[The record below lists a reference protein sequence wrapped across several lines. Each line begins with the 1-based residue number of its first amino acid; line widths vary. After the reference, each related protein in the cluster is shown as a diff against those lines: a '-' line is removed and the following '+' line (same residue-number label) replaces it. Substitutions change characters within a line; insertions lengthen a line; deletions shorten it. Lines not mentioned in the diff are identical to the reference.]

1 MLRNY
6 LKIALRNIWKSRTAS
21 TINILGLAL
30 GLACCFMIVI
40 YVQHERSYDQFHPDL
55 ERVFRLDYELV
66 LDETMTFARIPPT
79 VAAELPAYF
88 PEIEKA
94 GRMYPREI
102 SVQVVNTGQQLEIRN
117 TYFTDSTI
125 TSILGFD
132 FLYGNARD
140 ALREPFSVVLSAS
153 TAERLFGRQ
162 DVLGERLQLADFDQF
177 LVKGVVQDWP
187 DQAHLDIDMLVHYD
201 NMVEVEPENAREIVS
216 SVLANN
222 WIASH
227 SYTYVKLNRGA
238 TAEKVDARTKSFIL
252 NKGDERFR
260 EKQSF
265 FLTPVRD
272 IHLESQAN
280 TQAKSPADP
289 ALLRLFLAIGII
301 TVLIAVFNF
310 INLSTASSLSR
321 AREVGMRKVLGAKR
335 PALLGQFLG
344 ESLLLTAFAFAI
356 AMLLVWLALPAL
368 ASLTGLELQFS
379 FYRDGQLLLLFLLVF
394 LLTGLL
400 AGSYPAFYLSGFK
413 PLAVLQNRSDNA
425 NLGGVALR
433 KVLMTAQFVVAIAF
447 ISGTAI
453 VFKQMNYLR
462 GRPLGFAKEQVIT
475 LPLNSQ
481 NNINSVFRPGDANI
495 RQRMNA
501 FDEELLK
508 HPNIKA
514 VTQSVAPP
522 GMGAV
527 SRNVWTDKV
536 LQEDNFFA
544 PVYAVDYDFAEAY
557 ELQVVAGREF
567 DLSYGTD
574 HISSFVINE
583 QAVKDLN
590 WDSPEAALDQRLVV
604 EGKEGKVVGV
614 IKDFHFRSMLAA
626 IEPLIMEVNA
636 GSFGYFNVH
645 LKDGDLAGTLAFME
659 EKWADFFPA
668 KSFEYNFL
676 DETLDQAYEAQ
687 DQLGTLIGYFAF
699 LAIFISCF
707 GLFGLAALLTK
718 RRFREIGIRKV
729 LGAQAS
735 QILVLL
741 AKDFVWLIGISLCLA
756 LPLCWYFITN
766 WMEDF
771 PYRIDFPWWLPLS
784 VGLGVVLLAFLTV
797 SSQTLRAALS
807 NPVEAIR
814 QE

>member
-30 GLACCFMIVI
+30 GMACCFMIVI
-40 YVQHERSYDQFHPDL
+40 YVQHERNYDQFHPDL
-55 ERVFRLDYELV
+55 ERVFRLDYEIV
-66 LDETMTFARIPPT
+66 LDEATTFARIPPT
-79 VAAELPAYF
+79 VAKELPSFF
-88 PEIEKA
+88 PEVEKA

-102 SVQVVNTGQQLEIRN
+102 SVRVVNTGQQLEVRN

-125 TSILGFD
+125 TTILGFD
-132 FLYGNARD
+132 FLYGNAHD
-140 ALREPFSVVLSAS
+140 ALREPYSVVLSAN
-153 TAERLFGRQ
+153 TAERLFGRR
-162 DVLGERLQLADFDQF
+162 DVLGERLQLADTDQF
-177 LVKGVVQDWP
+177 LVKGVIEDWP

-201 NMVEVEPENAREIVS
+201 NMVEAEPENAREIVT
-216 SVLANN
+216 SVLQNN

-227 SYTYVKLNRGA
+227 SYTYVKLNKGA
-238 TAEKVDARTKSFIL
+238 TAEKVNARTKDFIL
-252 NKGDERFR
+252 THGDERFR
-260 EKQSF
+260 EKQDF

-272 IHLESQAN
+272 IHLTSQAS
-280 TQAKSPADP
+280 TQAKPPADP

-301 TVLIAVFNF
+301 TILIAIFNF
-310 INLSTASSLSR
+310 INLSTANSLSR

-344 ESLLLTAFAFAI
+344 ESLLLTALAFGI

-368 ASLTGLELQFS
+368 AGLTGLELQFS
-379 FYRDGQLLLLFLLVF
+379 FYRDSQLLLLFLSVF
-394 LLTGLL
+394 FATGLL

-425 NLGGVALR
+425 KLGGVALR
-433 KVLMTAQFVVAIAF
+433 KVLMTVQFVVAIAF
-447 ISGTAI
+447 MSGTAI
-453 VFKQMNYLR
+453 VFRQMNFLR
-462 GRPLGFAKEQVIT
+462 GQPLGFEKNLVVT

-481 NNINSVFRPGDANI
+481 NNINAVFRPGDANI

-508 HPNIKA
+508 HPNIEA

-527 SRNVWTDKV
+527 SRNIWTDKV
-536 LQEDNFFA
+536 LQEDNFFT
-544 PVYAVDYDFAEAY
+544 PVYAVDYDFAETF
-557 ELQVVAGREF
+557 ELALVAGREF

-583 QAVKDLN
+583 QAVKDLK
-590 WDSPEAALDQRLVV
+590 WESPEAALDQRLVV

-626 IEPLIMEVNA
+626 IEPLVMEVNA
-636 GSFGYFNVH
+636 GAFGYFNVR

-659 EKWADFFPA
+659 EKWTDFFPA

-687 DQLGTLIGYFAF
+687 DQLGTLIGYLAF

-729 LGAQAS
+729 LGAQPG

-741 AKDFVWLIGISLCLA
+741 AKDFVWLIGVSLCLA
-756 LPLCWYFITN
+756 LPLCWYFVPN

-771 PYRIDFPWWLPLS
+771 PYRIDFPWWLPVV
-784 VGLGVVLLAFLTV
+784 VGLGVVIIAFITV
-797 SSQTLRAALS
+797 SSQTMRAALS
-807 NPVEAIR
+807 DPVKAIR